1 MSMQSTPSM
10 TGQVALVTGAGQ
22 GVGEAIAAR
31 LADAGADLALV
42 DLRADTVRAVA
53 ERITAETGRVVR
65 HYAADVRDREALA
78 SVVKDAETIT
88 GRLDVLVNNAGMW
101 ISGRFLESSPEDW
114 QTQLDINLGGVLHL
128 CHLVVP
134 GMSRNGY
141 GRVVNVISD
150 SARVGEQGVAVY
162 AAAKAAVAGF
172 SRVLAKE
179 VGKHGVTVNCVSLS
193 TTVTPGA
200 HDTFTD
206 EQLERMPKFYPV
218 RRLGRPDDAAAAVAY
233 FAGRDA
239 EWVTGQTLSVNGG
252 YATL

>member
-1 MSMQSTPSM
+1 MTPQATSSMS
-10 TGQVALVTGAGQ
+10 GQVALVTGAGQ
-22 GVGEAIAAR
+22 GVGEAIASR

-53 ERITAETGRVVR
+53 TRIAAETGRDVR

-78 SVVKDAETIT
+78 SVVKDAETMT

-101 ISGRFLESSPEDW
+101 ISGRFLESSPADW
-114 QTQLDINLGGVLHL
+114 QTQLDVNLGGVLHL

-134 GMSRNGY
+134 GMTRHSY

-150 SARVGEQGVAVY
+150 SARVGEPGVSVY

-200 HDTFTD
+200 HETFTE

-218 RRLGRPDDAAAAVAY
+218 RRLGRPEDAAAAVAY

>member
-1 MSMQSTPSM
+1 MA
-10 TGQVALVTGAGQ
+10 GQTALVTGAGQ
-22 GVGEAIAAR
+22 GVGEAIADR
-31 LADAGADLALV
+31 LAQAGADLALV

-53 ERITAETGRVVR
+53 DRIAAETGRIVR

-78 SVVKDAETIT
+78 SIVKDAENLA
-88 GRLDVLVNNAGMW
+88 GGLDILVNNAGMW
-101 ISGRFLESSPEDW
+101 ISGRFLDSSPVDW
-114 QTQLDINLGGVLHL
+114 QTQIDINLGGVLHL
-128 CHLVVP
+128 CQLAVP
-134 GMSRNGY
+134 GMTERGY

-150 SARVGEQGVAVY
+150 SARVGEPGVAVY

-172 SRVLAKE
+172 ARVLAKE

-206 EQLERMPKFYPV
+206 EQLERMPRFYPV
-218 RRLGRPDDAAAAVAY
+218 RRLGRPEDAASAVAY

>member
-1 MSMQSTPSM
+1 MSTQSAAPM
-10 TGQVALVTGAGQ
+10 AGQVALVTGAGQ
-22 GVGEAIAAR
+22 GVGEAIAGR

-42 DLRADTVRAVA
+42 DLRAGTVQAVA

-65 HYAADVRDREALA
+65 SYAADVRDREALA
-78 SVVKDAETIT
+78 SVVKDAETMA
-88 GRLDVLVNNAGMW
+88 GSLDVLVNNAGMW

-114 QTQLDINLGGVLHL
+114 HTQLDINLGGVLHL

-134 GMSRNGY
+134 GMTRRGY

-150 SARVGEQGVAVY
+150 SARVGEPGVAVY

-193 TTVTPGA
+193 TIVTPGA
-200 HDTFTD
+200 HDTFTE
-206 EQLERMPKFYPV
+206 EQLERMPRFYPV
-218 RRLGRPDDAAAAVAY
+218 RRLGRPEDAAAAVAY

>member
-1 MSMQSTPSM
+1 MTFLSPSSFS
-10 TGQVALVTGAGQ
+10 GQVALVTGAGQ
-22 GVGEAIAAR
+22 GVGEAIATR
-31 LADAGADLALV
+31 LAAAGADLALV

-53 ERITAETGRVVR
+53 DRIVSETGRVVR

-78 SVVKDAETIT
+78 SVVEDAEGLA

-114 QTQLDINLGGVLHL
+114 QTQLDVNLGGVLHL
-128 CHLVVP
+128 SHLVVP
-134 GMSRNGY
+134 GMTRHGY

-150 SARVGEQGVAVY
+150 SARVGEPGVSVY

-200 HDTFTD
+200 HDTFTE
-206 EQLERMPKFYPV
+206 EQLDRMPKFYPV
-218 RRLGRPDDAAAAVAY
+218 RRLGRPEDAAAAVTY

>member
-1 MSMQSTPSM
+1 MTTHSTASMS
-10 TGQVALVTGAGQ
+10 GQVALVTGAGQ
-22 GVGEAIAAR
+22 GVGEAIATR
-31 LADAGADLALV
+31 LAGAGADLALI

-53 ERITAETGRVVR
+53 ERIAAETGRVVR

-88 GRLDVLVNNAGMW
+88 GGLDVLVNNAGMW
-101 ISGRFLESSPEDW
+101 ISGRFIESSPEDW

-128 CHLVVP
+128 CHLVLP
-134 GMSRNGY
+134 GMTGRGY

-150 SARVGEQGVAVY
+150 SARVGEPGVAVY
-162 AAAKAAVAGF
+162 AAAKAGVAGF

-200 HDTFTD
+200 HDTFTE

-218 RRLGRPDDAAAAVAY
+218 RRLGRPEDAAAAVTY
-233 FAGRDA
+233 FASRDA

>member
-1 MSMQSTPSM
+1 MI
-10 TGQVALVTGAGQ
+10 GQVALVTGAGQ
-22 GVGEAIAAR
+22 GVGEAIANRFA
-31 LADAGADLALV
+31 AEGANLALV
-42 DLRADTVRAVA
+42 DLREETVRAVA
-53 ERITAETGRVVR
+53 ERLTAETGRVVR

-78 SVVKDAETIT
+78 SVVKDAESIP
-88 GRLDVLVNNAGMW
+88 GQLDVLVNNAGMW

-114 QTQLDINLGGVLHL
+114 QTQLDINFNGVLHL
-128 CHLVVP
+128 CHLAVP
-134 GMSRNGY
+134 AMVQRGY

-150 SARVGEQGVAVY
+150 SARVGEQGVSVY
-162 AAAKAAVAGF
+162 AASKAAVAGF

-200 HDTFTD
+200 HDTFTA